1 MVEYLVVLAFGVM
14 VLIMGPGADLRD
26 ALRTVVTENY
36 GGYSY
41 GMSLSPLPDYDTQA
55 EYSAALTVAGFDA
68 DTVSQLAY
76 DPTEYMK
83 ELQTYNDKFNKI
95 NDVNKAISDL
105 GQIKDIA
112 GSVFNSVKN
121 WFNI

>member
-1 MVEYLVVLAFGVM
+1 
-14 VLIMGPGADLRD
+14 
-26 ALRTVVTENY
+26 
-36 GGYSY
+36 
-41 GMSLSPLPDYDTQA
+41 
-55 EYSAALTVAGFDA
+55 
-68 DTVSQLAY
+68 
-76 DPTEYMK
+76 MK